1 MVCARPAGY
10 EEQKRAMEDTLLL
23 ALRHPEVY
31 ADIARGTRARYA
43 SNRPRAILF
52 EGPPG
57 CGKTTSA
64 RRARRPHPDRPRV
77 PRVVPR
83 CCVTS
88 QLMPWIKDEVVIFFS
103 LGGGQHEPPAGPR
116 NRTWCQQSACL
127 RHGSTVVFA
136 GILMC
141 KTCAG

>member
-1 MVCARPAGY
+1 MRAGY

-23 ALRHPEVY
+23 ALRHPDVY

-64 RRARRPHPDRPRV
+64 RVIANQVRCSRSQPLASSVLQQLLVCSMWFCSKDTGGVGAVARFAGCGDRQ
-77 PRVVPR
+77 VVPTGWCGR
-83 CCVTS
+83 STGCAWVHFTCS
-88 QLMPWIKDEVVIFFS
+88 QQMTDPV
-103 LGGGQHEPPAGPR
+103 G
-116 NRTWCQQSACL
+116 
-127 RHGSTVVFA
+127 
-136 GILMC
+136 
-141 KTCAG
+141 